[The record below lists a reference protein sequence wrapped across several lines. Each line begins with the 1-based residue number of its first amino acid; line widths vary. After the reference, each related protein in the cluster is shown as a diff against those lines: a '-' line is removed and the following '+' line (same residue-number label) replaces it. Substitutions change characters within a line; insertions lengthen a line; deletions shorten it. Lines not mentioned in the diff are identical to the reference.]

1 LFVGVAFKK
10 CPASGSRYGACFHG
24 KVGGIVRFSAVETP
38 YSIGLFFFTMDYNYL
53 SCRVKA
59 LQKELGEIALHNRKY
74 FNKSHHSDHERVEHK
89 ARIERVTEIRAELRT
104 LMDQTAA

>member
-1 LFVGVAFKK
+1 MLRSKNAPHPVQDTGLVFMGRLAGLY
-10 CPASGSRYGACFHG
+10 ASVLWKNPTRLG
-24 KVGGIVRFSAVETP
+24 
-38 YSIGLFFFTMDYNYL
+38 YSSSPMDYNYL
-53 SCRVKA
+53 SYRVKA

-74 FNKSHHSDHERVEHK
+74 FNKSHHSDHERVQHK